1 MEVLDQR
8 KRDVTGQGQ
17 AGDAFPSASA
27 APALMDYSERL

>member
-8 KRDVTGQGQ
+8 KSDVTGRGQ
-17 AGDAFPSASA
+17 TGDAFPLASS